1 MARLATIDGSTTAA
15 GTALKARARSAA
27 PGKATAAR
35 AVREPIGTGETSSL
49 PHAPREVPH
58 QPSCW
63 ERTRRS

>member
-1 MARLATIDGSTTAA
+1 MARLATIDGSTTATR
-15 GTALKARARSAA
+15 TALEALARSAA

-49 PHAPREVPH
+49 HRAPREAPH